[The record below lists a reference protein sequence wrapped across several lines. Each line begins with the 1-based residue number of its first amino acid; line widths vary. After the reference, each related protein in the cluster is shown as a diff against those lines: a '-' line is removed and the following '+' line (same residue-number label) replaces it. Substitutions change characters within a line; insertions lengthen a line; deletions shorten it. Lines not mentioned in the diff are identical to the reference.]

1 MLRRSRGLL
10 ASVALMGS
18 LLVGASAASASPAS
32 IDTMSATGA
41 QFACQNDTY
50 VVTAGSLRFVMQEG
64 TSASG
69 NMEITGTVTPQGVV
83 LTDLQ
88 GKTYSL
94 AGASWFGGTM
104 NAQTGGGQMTDTAD
118 FQILSQGGGSVATVQ
133 QVFHVDASGTVA
145 LDKGSCVSPS

>member
-18 LLVGASAASASPAS
+18 LLVGVSGASASPAS
-32 IDTMSATGA
+32 VDTLSATGT

-69 NMEITGTVTPQGVV
+69 NIEMTGTVTPQGVV
-83 LTDLQ
+83 LTDAQ

-104 NAQTGGGQMTDTAD
+104 NAQTGGGQMTDTAN
-118 FQILSQGGGSVATVQ
+118 FQILSQGSGSVANVQ
-133 QVFHVDASGTVA
+133 EVFHMDATGAVT
-145 LDKGSCVSPS
+145 LEKGSCVSPN